1 VLRGQELGYNWLHLN
16 LFTAFQTPCC
26 KEHDMSPEH
35 DRRQSRPAETSE
47 TAGWHS
53 LEFIVRQA
61 LEVQRDI
68 GTDSAVEFLQ
78 SININPQV
86 IERVLAPNAK
96 LREADQV
103 ALASSVTVSDLPIST
118 PVNYLRRSTT

>member
-1 VLRGQELGYNWLHLN
+1 
-16 LFTAFQTPCC
+16 
-26 KEHDMSPEH
+26 MSPEH
-35 DRRQSRPAETSE
+35 DRRQSRPPETSE

-68 GTDSAVEFLQ
+68 GTPSAVEFLQ

-86 IERVLAPNAK
+86 IERVLAPDAK

-103 ALASSVTVSDLPIST
+103 ALASAVTVSDLPIST
-118 PVNYLRRSTT
+118 PANYLRRSTT

>member
-1 VLRGQELGYNWLHLN
+1 
-16 LFTAFQTPCC
+16 
-26 KEHDMSPEH
+26 MSPEH

-68 GTDSAVEFLQ
+68 GTESAVEFLQ

-86 IERVLAPNAK
+86 IERVLAPNAR

-103 ALASSVTVSDLPIST
+103 ALANSVTVSDLPIST

>member
-1 VLRGQELGYNWLHLN
+1 
-16 LFTAFQTPCC
+16 
-26 KEHDMSPEH
+26 MSPEH
-35 DRRQSRPAETSE
+35 DRRQSRPPETSE

-68 GTDSAVEFLQ
+68 GTPSAVEFLQ

-86 IERVLAPNAK
+86 IERVLAPDAK

>member
-1 VLRGQELGYNWLHLN
+1 
-16 LFTAFQTPCC
+16 
-26 KEHDMSPEH
+26 MSPEH

>member
-1 VLRGQELGYNWLHLN
+1 
-16 LFTAFQTPCC
+16 
-26 KEHDMSPEH
+26 MSPEH
-35 DRRQSRPAETSE
+35 DRRQSRPTETSE

-68 GTDSAVEFLQ
+68 GTESAIEFLQ

-86 IERVLAPNAK
+86 IERVLAPNAR

-103 ALASSVTVSDLPIST
+103 ALANSVTVSDLPIST

>member
-1 VLRGQELGYNWLHLN
+1 
-16 LFTAFQTPCC
+16 
-26 KEHDMSPEH
+26 MSPEH
-35 DRRQSRPAETSE
+35 DRRQSRPPETSE

-68 GTDSAVEFLQ
+68 GTPSAVEFLQ

-86 IERVLAPNAK
+86 IERVLAPDAK

-118 PVNYLRRSTT
+118 PANYLRRSTT

>member
-1 VLRGQELGYNWLHLN
+1 
-16 LFTAFQTPCC
+16 
-26 KEHDMSPEH
+26 MSPEH
-35 DRRQSRPAETSE
+35 DRRQSRPPETSE

-68 GTDSAVEFLQ
+68 GTPSAVEFLQ

-86 IERVLAPNAK
+86 IARVLAPDAK
-96 LREADQV
+96 LREADQL

-118 PVNYLRRSTT
+118 PANYLRRSTT